1 MTSHAKKAK
10 GAKSAVAPAKKS
22 KLSFFSE
29 VVEELRKARWPTRQ
43 EALRLSLLVLAICVI
58 VGVILGALD
67 YGFTRLLTTLLLL
80 GG

>member
-22 KLSFFSE
+22 KLSFFIG
-29 VVEELRKARWPTRQ
+29 VVEELRKAHWPTRQ
-43 EALRLSLLVLAICVI
+43 EAFRLSLLVLIVCVI
-58 VGVILGALD
+58 VGAILGALD
-67 YGFTRLLTTLLLL
+67 YGFTRLFTNLLLL